1 MARFAFV
8 YRQRMDHVS
17 NGSNETSAWMAWF
30 GKIGESLVDFGDQVG
45 EASTLGATGEST
57 RLAGFSLISAESF
70 EAALTIARGCPA
82 LEAGGGVEIGSL
94 LEHAATGMPTRDGA
108 TPLGGQ
114 K

>member
-1 MARFAFV
+1 
-8 YRQRMDHVS
+8 MDHVS
-17 NGSNETSAWMAWF
+17 NGSNEAGAWMAWF

-45 EASTLGATGEST
+45 ETSTLGETGEST
-57 RLAGFSLISAESF
+57 RLAGFSLISAASF
-70 EAALTIARGCPA
+70 EAALAIARGCPA

-94 LEHAATGMPTRDGA
+94 LELAATGMPGSDGA